1 MFRLGVLSLN
11 ISNLVSS
18 SSSKEIATPR
28 KKRLQTRQT
37 RNWST
42 LKEIKIEILKERDV
56 PDLN

>member
-11 ISNLVSS
+11 ISNLAPS